1 MFIYHY
7 TYAYLCKNAL
17 YLCPS
22 FSSFLPPTHTPHITS
37 HSCAVLITG
46 DLLSG
51 GETGKNMAITVCTP
65 KPKEMTEI
73 EEAQE
78 SINCEFQM
86 CLYYSWIFL
95 IKSDFSSWMLENQW
109 RVYGLKCSKRSV
121 PHTFPPT
128 FLVCKVYTDFTFNS
142 I

>member
-1 MFIYHY
+1 MADPSDYTCVSMPHVDLYFFVCLCLEDHISYVFIYHY

-37 HSCAVLITG
+37 HSCAVLNKG

-51 GETGKNMAITVCTP
+51 GETGKNMAMAVCTP
-65 KPKEMTEI
+65 QPKEMTEI

-78 SINCEFQM
+78 STN
-86 CLYYSWIFL
+86 
-95 IKSDFSSWMLENQW
+95 
-109 RVYGLKCSKRSV
+109 
-121 PHTFPPT
+121 
-128 FLVCKVYTDFTFNS
+128 
-142 I
+142 